1 MIYSQKIREAI
12 QFSIHTHEIVQHQK
26 RKGKD
31 IPYITHPLTVGL
43 ILARASTGEDTI
55 VAGILHDTIED
66 SVSGHSVTIETLREC
81 FGENVALLVDSVTE
95 STKELPW
102 QERKD
107 AALAR
112 VATFSHQSVLVK
124 AADVI
129 SNDWELLE
137 DYRVDGDSIFERFK
151 VSKEQR
157 LQHQFQMIDALQLK
171 WPESPLAKDLEDVA
185 TALNSITRSGPGP
198 KELNPLSR
206 EGEGQG

>member
-12 QFSIHTHEIVQHQK
+12 QFAIHTHEMQN

-43 ILARASTGEDTI
+43 ILARAGAGEETI

-66 SVSGHSVTIETLREC
+66 SVSGHSVTIETLRER
-81 FGENVALLVDSVTE
+81 FGENVAVLVDSVTE
-95 STKELPW
+95 PAKELPW
-102 QERKD
+102 QERKH

-112 VATFSHQSVLVK
+112 VATFSHQSDLVK
-124 AADVI
+124 SADVI

-137 DYRVDGDSIFERFK
+137 DYRIGGDSIFERFN

-157 LQHQFQMIDALQLK
+157 LQHQFQMIEALLQK
-171 WPESPLAKDLEDVA
+171 WPESPLAKDLEHLA
-185 TALNSITRSGPGP
+185 TALSFITGSQP
-198 KELNPLSR
+198 N
-206 EGEGQG
+206 